1 MSSMQ
6 DEELLNLYAQDQEEH
21 KKFSLLKNDADK
33 EKMRETIQKN
43 DAKRREAVEELIPP
57 LNSKITRSAEDY
69 YMAAIIYS
77 RSEAAGD
84 RKKAQG
90 YAKKAYALVQY
101 RHDDFSDNVRTL
113 YNSTNKKLMG
123 NVPQATQAM
132 TNTPTQLRLNNVA
145 RQNRRA
151 VEQDIRNDR
160 LEEQKDRR
168 NDRMADEQDRKNDEM
183 SAELDKPSNKPR
195 CFTCGGNHGGPCP
208 YK

>member
-1 MSSMQ
+1 MI
-6 DEELLNLYAQDQEEH
+6 DEELLNLYAQDQEEREQ
-21 KKFSLLKNDADK
+21 FSLLKNDDDK
-33 EKMRETIQKN
+33 ERMRETIQKN

-57 LNSKITRSAEDY
+57 LNSTVTRSAEDY

-101 RHDDFSDNVRTL
+101 KQDDFADKVKDL
-113 YNSTNKKLMG
+113 YSNTHQSLVG
-123 NVPQATQAM
+123 GPQLVPTPM
-132 TNTPTQLRLNNVA
+132 SNTPLQLRLNNRA
-145 RQNRRA
+145 IQKRKA
-151 VEQDIRNDR
+151 VEQDTRNDR
-160 LEEQKDRR
+160 LEERKDRR
-168 NDRMADEQDRKNDEM
+168 NDRMAYEQDKRNDEM
-183 SAELDKPSNKPR
+183 SAEEEKLSNKPR